1 MADIK
6 IQFGTNDNGE
16 PVAIGKRFVDRISS
30 LSQTTSDPSSIQYGS
45 LENSGNVVVYDR
57 NGYIKKLIDD
67 EVIQTEGTPVDIVLN
82 GNVVQ
87 HHISSDNSY
96 DKNTKQLTMFLG
108 NKIKDWSVLTYKGFP
123 YPKGTVEEAKR
134 TAYEVLYDVMYT
146 LYGSV
151 WTDYSVF
158 DSMLDGFVV
167 WGNANSKSTIKE
179 YLSVVEIEYPYIEAG
194 RTYRDVIDEFCNMLQ
209 LNVYVVDN
217 GFKFVSARP
226 IIDSTETKIINIPL
240 KNLYSEFNET
250 IIPKNKYS
258 RIELPLTKVSEE
270 YDYDSVV
277 HSANETVVDYSV
289 EEITI
294 DNLNVM
300 KSDQD
305 SDNTTTGTGIDEKP
319 FAYAF
324 CALKNYYYT
333 GQVKIPLE
341 KNSNLTQ
348 ILKINNSVFRGEGE
362 EKTPA
367 FTITYREEEYDIF
380 GDVRLMVGLEE
391 ILNFTKVLKSSSIKS
406 GMFSM
411 STSSTASAKGGGALP
426 VTATAFASVSVEN
439 NSMCSVVKDEGSDCF
454 VFSYTLLAGQ
464 NEVNLT
470 SSGYSFSIVTEGP
483 FEGKYYRRVPISL
496 EVSVYGNKRTIYF
509 NDVQVQN
516 EEPTNSGESIHISAG
531 RLLQSGT
538 FLNKEIAVAENIKNT
553 IFSDYSK
560 GVPTAHFTVCC
571 GNYYYKDG
579 AIAIDWSKGQILKC
593 EDLITLDNDFDKNG
607 NQRRWRITGVEF
619 VYDNEPLLEIDVI
632 QVTPI
637 ETMLPAGLYRAGTN
651 EILYTWEELLALGFI
666 SVDDYDGSLDIDGLT
681 ILNADTQNLS
691 GDLYI
696 SGSVVWIGESAF
708 LNYNAGE
715 SNLSAVYLPNSVRG
729 ISDKAFVN
737 NDKIIKVK
745 LPLSLNKLGSSAFS
759 QCSSV
764 QNVSIPAGITVIEGS
779 CFHGCYGFSEIEI
792 PFGVERLDRNAFSY
806 CINAKSVYI
815 PDSVTSIGNE
825 SLAGLHSVNSIYIP
839 ISVVEMLGCPFFG
852 NNNPAFTIY
861 CGASEKPSGWSD
873 EWNLYE
879 QGSSKVFNVKW
890 GYTRQQYEE
899 EIKNL

>member
-16 PVAIGKRFVDRISS
+16 PVAVGKRFVDKISS

-82 GNVVQ
+82 GNIVQ
-87 HHISSDNSY
+87 HHISTDNTY
-96 DKNTKQLTMFLG
+96 DKNTKQLTMSLG

-151 WTDYSVF
+151 WTDHSAF
-158 DSMLDGFVV
+158 DSMLDGFIV
-167 WGNANSKSTIKE
+167 WGNADSKTTIKE

-209 LNVYVVDN
+209 LQVYVANNEV
-217 GFKFVSARP
+217 KFVSARP

-240 KNLYSEFNET
+240 KNLYSNVDDVVL
-250 IIPKNKYS
+250 PKNKYDGVEMTENYAKENVYVNS
-258 RIELPLTKVSEE
+258 SLFTISEEVIPVWEGVDFDEEQTVESVSMQYETLVDRVARVDTYYCSGSFSFPKSKNMGLDLVLGVNIELINEGDTLTQHIEQSTISYANDLTYDYAFDYISKSPLYYDAKDTSKEFDMNLIGGLNQRFQELKTKAPKVS
-270 YDYDSVV
+270 V
-277 HSANETVVDYSV
+277 
-289 EEITI
+289 
-294 DNLNVM
+294 
-300 KSDQD
+300 
-305 SDNTTTGTGIDEKP
+305 
-319 FAYAF
+319 
-324 CALKNYYYT
+324 
-333 GQVKIPLE
+333 
-341 KNSNLTQ
+341 TQ
-348 ILKINNSVFRGEGE
+348 
-362 EKTPA
+362 
-367 FTITYREEEYDIF
+367 
-380 GDVRLMVGLEE
+380 GL
-391 ILNFTKVLKSSSIKS
+391 
-406 GMFSM
+406 G
-411 STSSTASAKGGGALP
+411 TASAKLNDN
-426 VTATAFASVSVEN
+426 T
-439 NSMCSVVKDEGSDCF
+439 
-454 VFSYTLLAGQ
+454 
-464 NEVNLT
+464 
-470 SSGYSFSIVTEGP
+470 SFSFVESEDSYICTYKVLCGSLALSFIDTSTSTKNYGGSVTGHVKQINIE
-483 FEGKYYRRVPISL
+483 KKLANRLKIT
-496 EVSVYGNKRTIYF
+496 VYGTKREISFSSMDASTENIETKKNK
-509 NDVQVQN
+509 V
-516 EEPTNSGESIHISAG
+516 SLSAG
-531 RLLQSGT
+531 NLVQINT
-538 FLNKEIAVAENIKNT
+538 VINKEITVADNIKNT

-571 GNYYYKDG
+571 GNYYYRDG
-579 AIAIDWSKGQILKC
+579 TIAIDWSKGQILKC

-607 NQRRWRITGVEF
+607 NQRYWKITGVEL

-637 ETMLPAGLYRAGTN
+637 ETLLPAGLYKAGTN
-651 EILYTWEELLALGFI
+651 EMLYTWEELLSREYITVKKDDNVGNTIIASSTNAL
-666 SVDDYDGSLDIDGLT
+666 
-681 ILNADTQNLS
+681 N

-696 SGSVVWIGESAF
+696 SGAVDWIGIGAF
-708 LNYNAGE
+708 FNYNKGE

-745 LPLSLNKLGSSAFS
+745 LPLSLNKLGSSAFT
-759 QCSSV
+759 QCSSL
-764 QNVSIPAGITVIEGS
+764 QNIIIPAGITVIEDG
-779 CFHGCYGFSEIEI
+779 CFSGCYGFSEIEI
-792 PFGVERLDRNAFSY
+792 PFGVERIGRDAFGF

-825 SLAGLHSVNSIYIP
+825 SLSGLHSVNSIYIP

-873 EWNLYE
+873 EWNLYD